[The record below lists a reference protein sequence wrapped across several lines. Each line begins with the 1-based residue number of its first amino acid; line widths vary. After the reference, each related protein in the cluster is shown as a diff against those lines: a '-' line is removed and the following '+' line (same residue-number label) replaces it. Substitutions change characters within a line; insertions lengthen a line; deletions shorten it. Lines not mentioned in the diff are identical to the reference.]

1 MHTTAMGV
9 GRIFSMGALGDF
21 SKFLQGV
28 PKVVK
33 FVFSHLKL
41 RKLPFLQKK
50 FKIQGARLPLPTPM
64 TTAASSEL

>member
-41 RKLPFLQKK
+41 RKLPFFAK
-50 FKIQGARLPLPTPM
+50 KIQNPGGKAPPSDTYDY
-64 TTAASSEL
+64 SCIE